1 MPVKLKHSPH
11 LHEGGWAQV
20 ANFEPT
26 YIPKKNFKFEFY
38 TVEILFLLAIIIYK
52 NILFD
57 KMKIYILYCFFIRQ
71 LVEEFCVGMR
81 FGEEK
86 RVRNF
91 IIHVA
96 NPRFLGSC
104 FIYYCVVIME
114 EIFIFMLKHY
124 VLSWK
129 ISRGLPS

>member
-20 ANFEPT
+20 ANFQPT

-38 TVEILFLLAIIIYK
+38 TVEILFLLAIIINK

-86 RVRNF
+86 GARNF

-96 NPRFLGSC
+96 NPRFFGSC
-104 FIYYCVVIME
+104 FIIT
-114 EIFIFMLKHY
+114 FL
-124 VLSWK
+124 
-129 ISRGLPS
+129 